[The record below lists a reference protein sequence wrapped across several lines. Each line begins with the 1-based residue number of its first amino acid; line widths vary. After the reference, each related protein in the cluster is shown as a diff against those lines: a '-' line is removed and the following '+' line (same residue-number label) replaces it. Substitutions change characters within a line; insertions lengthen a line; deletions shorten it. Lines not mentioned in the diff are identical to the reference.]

1 MKQPSF
7 MAGKPSFDS
16 IVGTNAMNT
25 NLKTGFK
32 LNTGSQESWLEDIAP
47 SAGAS
52 DAVGGFGDAVF
63 ALAAAGIASVSTV
76 SGIVAT
82 TAGLTPGA
90 TTATPAWVAAL
101 NDPALKAAMTA
112 AAANGIVTEA
122 GMAKVFGDL
131 VAELTATKTTLSAG
145 QFAGLKTIAASIALG
160 GTASPYVTYVTNA
173 LVNGNAANARWT
185 GGTAASTTLGN
196 LAAGASATQMSE
208 LDGKW
213 FLGTDLPISIVA
225 MSGHASFTVSYS
237 GVSAPLY
244 AAGGPSMND
253 INQGYLGDCYLLSSL
268 AEVAKQN
275 PSIIQ
280 SMITDNGNNTYG
292 VRFYIN
298 GSAQYV
304 TVNNAL
310 ANGGSIFNHA
320 TGDWASLIEKAYAQ
334 IQASGVITGTSGG
347 NYGNSFSTVGNGGFP
362 AFALE
367 EITGATTITNFSAN
381 GSTWGKYVYNSS
393 LSYQSGTA
401 GLSTASVLAIL
412 VADLAAGFDA
422 VLTSRTNATDSSG
435 KITLVA
441 GHALSVYG
449 YDSGTG
455 NLQIRNPWGTANG
468 QSWDT
473 TFEISLGTLLAV
485 GDTIT
490 VDNATHASPVVSAAL
505 VSAAAGLQSNAQV
518 TAFTVSD
525 TSVNVAAG
533 LTSLAG
539 NTKLTS
545 IVLTDA
551 AVQTISLTS
560 AQYTAGTA
568 ILAKIASVFRL
579 SVTGAPVSS
588 AGVLQADGRVTGF
601 TVSDTLANVA
611 GGIAAWN
618 GDTRLTAITL
628 TNTGALPL
636 TYAQLTANTVAL
648 SKLPGLYT
656 LAVTGVPAA
665 NAVAMQGNSHVV
677 SFSVAD
683 TAANTGVAVTALNAE
698 TKLSSVSVSGTT
710 TGDTLVLT
718 GSRFAAA
725 IDLKGDS
732 ASASGG
738 LTAPGLTFIG
748 AVDSITLGSGALG
761 SGATTISYALQ
772 PAGGIET
779 IANFQYGRDQLA
791 INLTGAANSALRAA
805 DTTVN
810 GVHAISL
817 YSSADLAHGIVLL
830 GMSSSLTAANLL
842 SSHTTFG
849 NGQALVA

>member
-1 MKQPSF
+1 M
-7 MAGKPSFDS
+7 
-16 IVGTNAMNT
+16 NAT
-25 NLKTGFK
+25 LKAGFK
-32 LNTGSQESWLEDIAP
+32 LNTDSQESWLEDIVP
-47 SAGAS
+47 SLGAS
-52 DAVGGFGDAVF
+52 DAVAGFGDAVF
-63 ALAAAGIASVSTV
+63 ALAAAGIASAATV
-76 SGIVAT
+76 SRIAAA
-82 TAGLTPGA
+82 TAGLTLGA
-90 TTATPAWVAAL
+90 TLATPSWIAAL

-145 QFAGLKTIAASIALG
+145 QFADLKAISASIALG
-160 GTASPYVTYVTNA
+160 GMASSYLTYVTNA

-185 GGTAASTTLGN
+185 GGTAASTVLGN
-196 LAAGASATQMSE
+196 LAAGASATQVSK
-208 LDGKW
+208 LNGKW
-213 FLGTDLPISIVA
+213 FLGTDLPIGIVA

-237 GVSAPLY
+237 PVSAPLF

-268 AEVAKQN
+268 AEVARQN

-320 TGDWASLIEKAYAQ
+320 AAGWASLIEKAYAQ
-334 IQASGVITGTSGG
+334 IQASGVITGNSRV
-347 NYGNSFSTVGNGGFP
+347 NYGNSFSTIGNGGFP
-362 AFALE
+362 GFALE
-367 EITGATTITNFSAN
+367 EITGAATITNFSAN
-381 GSTWGKYVYNSS
+381 GSTWGKYVYNSA
-393 LSYQSGTA
+393 LGYQSGTA

-422 VLTSRTNATDSSG
+422 VLSSRTNATDSSG
-435 KITLVA
+435 KMTLVA

-449 YDSGTG
+449 YNSGTG

-473 TFEISLGTLLAV
+473 TFEISLGTLLAA

-490 VDNATHASPVVSAAL
+490 VDNATHASPLVSAAL
-505 VSAAAGLQSNAQV
+505 VPAAAGLQSNV
-518 TAFTVSD
+518 
-525 TSVNVAAG
+525 
-533 LTSLAG
+533 
-539 NTKLTS
+539 
-545 IVLTDA
+545 
-551 AVQTISLTS
+551 
-560 AQYTAGTA
+560 
-568 ILAKIASVFRL
+568 
-579 SVTGAPVSS
+579 
-588 AGVLQADGRVTGF
+588 RVTGF
-601 TVSDTLANVA
+601 TVSDTAANVA
-611 GGIAAWN
+611 GGIAALN
-618 GDTRLTAITL
+618 GDTKLTAITL

-648 SKLPGLYT
+648 SKLPGTYT
-656 LAVTGVPAA
+656 LAVTDVPAA
-665 NAVAMQGNSHVV
+665 NAVAMEGNSHVV
-677 SFSVAD
+677 SFSVTD
-683 TAANTGVAVTALNAE
+683 TAAHTGAAVTVLNAE
-698 TKLSSVSVSGTT
+698 TKLSSVSVIGTA
-710 TGDTLVLT
+710 TGDTLTLT
-718 GSRFAAA
+718 SSRFAAA
-725 IDLKGDS
+725 IDLKGDL

-748 AVDSITLGSGALG
+748 AVDSISLG

-791 INLTGAANSALRAA
+791 INLTGAAGSALRAA
-805 DTTVN
+805 DTSVN

-817 YSSADLAHGIVLL
+817 YSSADAAHGIVLL
-830 GMSSSLTAANLL
+830 GMPSSLTAANLL